1 MVLAQEIETKADIP
15 QLKTSELLMI
25 YGKTFTL
32 FFLKHTVYRLNL
44 HTGHN
49 IDQ

>member
-25 YGKTFTL
+25 YGKD
-32 FFLKHTVYRLNL
+32 
-44 HTGHN
+44 
-49 IDQ
+49 IDIVFPQTYSIQT